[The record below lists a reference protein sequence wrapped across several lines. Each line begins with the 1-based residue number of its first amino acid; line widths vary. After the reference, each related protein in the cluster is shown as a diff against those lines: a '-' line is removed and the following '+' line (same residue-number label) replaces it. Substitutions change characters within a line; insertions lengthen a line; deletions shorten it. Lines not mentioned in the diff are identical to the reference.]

1 MNVLIDIFE
10 QWSVKRFLS
19 TTEQML
25 SLKNVAFESK
35 IYLFGTFFNFC
46 KAGRSC
52 TLQISKGE
60 RHILD
65 KFCYH
70 TFGAV

>member
-1 MNVLIDIFE
+1 MNALIDVFE

-19 TTEQML
+19 TAEQML

-35 IYLFGTFFNFC
+35 IYLFGTFFNFFN
-46 KAGRSC
+46 AGRSC

-60 RHILD
+60 SHISD
-65 KFCYH
+65 KFVYH

>member
-1 MNVLIDIFE
+1 MNVLIDLFE
-10 QWSVKRFLS
+10 QWTVKRFLS
-19 TTEQML
+19 TAEQML

-35 IYLFGTFFNFC
+35 IYSCGTFFNFC
-46 KAGRSC
+46 NAGLRC
-52 TLQISKGE
+52 ILQISKGE
-60 RHILD
+60 RHIWD

>member
-1 MNVLIDIFE
+1 MNVLIDVFE

-19 TTEQML
+19 TAEQML
-25 SLKNVAFESK
+25 SLKKVAFESK

-46 KAGRSC
+46 NAGRSY

-60 RHILD
+60 PHISD

>member
-1 MNVLIDIFE
+1 MNVLIDVFE

-19 TTEQML
+19 IAEQML

-46 KAGRSC
+46 NAERSC

-60 RHILD
+60 RPISD

-70 TFGAV
+70 IFGSV